1 MLGGISKR
9 GDGYIRKLLVHGARA
24 VVRMRSR
31 KNAEPMPWLDGLLER
46 KHRNTATVALAH
58 KNARVV
64 WALLNTGEIF
74 ERGTRYVKMA

>member
-1 MLGGISKR
+1 M
-9 GDGYIRKLLVHGARA
+9 HGARA

-46 KHRNTATVALAH
+46 KHRNAATVALAN

-64 WALLNTGEIF
+64 WALLNSGQVF
-74 ERGTRYVKMA
+74 EKARGQESMA